1 MQRQQNPDQEH
12 LVFFFERQR
21 EAVNDAETHRGV
33 SLRSEVT
40 GCVCV
45 CVCALP
51 AQDLQQLSDP
61 VVMFR
66 LIDEP
71 AGGSRQNL
79 DFIHVA
85 RLKQQ
90 S

>member
-21 EAVNDAETHRGV
+21 EAVNDAETHGGGGGTEVRGH
-33 SLRSEVT
+33 R
-40 GCVCV
+40 GCAYACVCV
-45 CVCALP
+45 LP

-71 AGGSRQNL
+71 AGG
-79 DFIHVA
+79 
-85 RLKQQ
+85 
-90 S
+90 

>member
-21 EAVNDAETHRGV
+21 EAVNDAETHGGGVTEVRGHRV
-33 SLRSEVT
+33 CACA
-40 GCVCV
+40 CVCV
-45 CVCALP
+45 LP

-71 AGGSRQNL
+71 AGG
-79 DFIHVA
+79 
-85 RLKQQ
+85 
-90 S
+90 